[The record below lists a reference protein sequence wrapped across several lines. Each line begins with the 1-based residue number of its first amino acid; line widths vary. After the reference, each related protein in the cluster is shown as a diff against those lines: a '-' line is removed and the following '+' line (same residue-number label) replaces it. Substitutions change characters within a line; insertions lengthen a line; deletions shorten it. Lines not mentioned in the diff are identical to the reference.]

1 MRLRVRDILALVLL
15 LAVLVPY
22 GGYLVDSDVPLID
35 DPRAM
40 ASTGLFL
47 GGIAFWVIRGGHR
60 ATRLGRVEGGA
71 AGLAVVLYVLTIAL
85 AATGAVEL
93 LLAAFM
99 CSLLLVIALDLLDRG
114 SPRHDAAVRR

>member
-1 MRLRVRDILALVLL
+1 MRLRVRDILAVVLL

-22 GGYLVDSDVPLID
+22 VGYLVDSDVPLID

-47 GGIAFWVIRGGHR
+47 GGLAFWVIRGGQR
-60 ATRLGRVEGGA
+60 TTRLGRVEAGA
-71 AGLAVVLYVLTIAL
+71 AGLALVLYVLTIAL
-85 AATGAVEL
+85 AATGGVEL

-99 CSLLLVIALDLLDRG
+99 CSLLLVLALDLLDRG
-114 SPRHDAAVRR
+114 SPRHDAVVRR